1 MLLLINHHTSVSLR
15 PLLSFCG
22 YLGGQI
28 NCLIALYSNPSRWI
42 PSFDES
48 ELYHDLNMRS

>member
-1 MLLLINHHTSVSLR
+1 MLLLIYHYTSVSLR

-48 ELYHDLNMRS
+48 ELYHDLNMRP